1 MLCFSTLC
9 FRWLFN
15 SSFLSLEQ
23 NDASIPFRQSV
34 SHTFKPH
41 PKACCNA
48 SILSNRYPPKY
59 AGSSELIVTM
69 IPWSKNCGIGE
80 WTIDGMR
87 CSLTFESGHTVRGIF
102 RRANSWHRSI
112 SSMDRIPWSTRWTLR
127 WPITART
134 YWGGPSSPACAHF
147 KPHCLLQRITAKS
160 SREGAVTPESSPIP
174 IISPDSKYFS
184 NPANSLSAED
194 SSSCRTKQTMRSP
207 EIPNDCFAC
216 LDPAINHLPQC
227 SMISTD

>member
-112 SSMDRIPWSTRWTLR
+112 SSIDRIPWSTRWTLR

-160 SREGAVTPESSPIP
+160 SREGAVTPQNPVQSQLSLPTRNTSPIRRTP
-174 IISPDSKYFS
+174 WVRRIRLRAVRNRLWDRLRSRTIASP
-184 NPANSLSAED
+184 AL
-194 SSSCRTKQTMRSP
+194 T
-207 EIPNDCFAC
+207 
-216 LDPAINHLPQC
+216 PQ
-227 SMISTD
+227 